1 MNYTIVKT
9 EEGYANFLVYIDRTA
24 EGRPDLWVNTQY
36 ETINADNKD
45 LIPADKNSLFVAC
58 RNINTIPAPSSG
70 STADETATH
79 ADTAEKAELEDM
91 DRRNSGKP
99 GYCPKCHTYCYGD
112 CGL

>member
-1 MNYTIVKT
+1 MKYSIKKA
-9 EEGYANFLVYIDRTA
+9 EEGYANFLIYIDRPA

-58 RNINTIPAPSSG
+58 RNLGTTPSITAG
-70 STADETATH
+70 SAAEETATQSD
-79 ADTAEKAELEDM
+79 AAEKAEREDM
-91 DRRNSGKP
+91 DRRNAGKP